1 MQITSLYFIILSII
15 SLFIYYLLNHKYR
28 ALFLTLLSCG
38 FIATY
43 SYILL
48 IYVLAYAIVN
58 YVIGLNIPDSKSKK
72 ALFLTGII
80 INITQLVLLKYVTF
94 TLNPLLQLL
103 GTDLDLT
110 VISRIII
117 PVGVSFFTMQGM
129 GYLVNIKMGWEKP
142 EKNFTHFL
150 LYLIFYPRFLS
161 GPVDRSNHFL
171 PQLKENKTFNEE
183 RVTDGLRLILFGL
196 FKKVAIANQ
205 LAPAVLGAYTDL
217 GSADTNSL
225 LIVLLIQ
232 PIYLYFDFSGYT
244 DIAFGVAR
252 TFGLELRPNFRR
264 PFLAE
269 TVTDFW
275 KRFHISLASWFHDYV
290 YMRIFFR
297 YRKWGKNA
305 TTFAL
310 FVTWL
315 LFGIWH
321 GAGWTFMLLG
331 LMQALAIYYEFSTK
345 RWRNRVFSKM
355 PKAPKILMGRI
366 LTYLFYG
373 VSLVF
378 FFAPDLNSV
387 FLFFSKLFPLEFY
400 IPMGI
405 RTEIYLLVIFFVV
418 VLMAFEIL
426 QNDFGKAF
434 SKMETFWL
442 SRKSGSTLIRWAL
455 YLLIITVVI
464 IFNKDVQQF
473 VYFQF

>member
-1 MQITSLYFIILSII
+1 MQITSLYFIILSIV
-15 SLFIYYLLNHKYR
+15 SVFIYYLLDHRYR
-28 ALFLTLLSCG
+28 ALFLTLLSCA

-48 IYVLAYAIVN
+48 IYVAAYAIIN
-58 YVIGLNIPDSKSKK
+58 YAVGLKIPGSRHTRT
-72 ALFLTGII
+72 LFISGLV
-80 INITQLVLLKYVTF
+80 INITQLVLLKYVSF
-94 TLNPLLQLL
+94 TLNPLFHLLQV
-103 GTDLDLT
+103 DLDLT

-117 PVGVSFFTMQGM
+117 PVGVSFFTLQGI

-142 EKNFTHFL
+142 EPNFTHFL

-161 GPVDRSNHFL
+161 GPIDRSNHFI
-171 PQLKENKTFNEE
+171 PQLKEKQPFNEQK
-183 RVTDGLRLILFGL
+183 VIDGLRLILFGL

-217 GSADTNSL
+217 ESADTHSL
-225 LIVLLIQ
+225 LIILLIQ
-232 PIYLYFDFSGYT
+232 PVYLYFDFSGYT

-290 YMRIFFR
+290 YMRTFFR

-310 FVTWL
+310 FITWL

-331 LMQALAIYYEFSTK
+331 ILQALAIYYEFSTK

-355 PKAPKILMGRI
+355 PKTPRILMGRI
-366 LTYLFYG
+366 LTYIFYG
-373 VSLVF
+373 ISLVF
-378 FFAPDLNSV
+378 FFAPDMNSV
-387 FLFFSKLFPLEFY
+387 FLFFSKLFPLESF
-400 IPMGI
+400 IPMGV
-405 RTEIYLLVIFFVV
+405 RNEIYLLVLFFVI
-418 VLMAFEIL
+418 VLMVLEII
-426 QNDFGKAF
+426 QNDHEKTYSRLESYWLGKQRAGTVF
-434 SKMETFWL
+434 
-442 SRKSGSTLIRWAL
+442 RWAL

-464 IFNKDVQQF
+464 VFNKDVQQF

>member
-15 SLFIYYLLNHKYR
+15 SVFIYYLLNHRYR
-28 ALFLTLLSCG
+28 ALFLTVLSCG

-48 IYVLAYAIVN
+48 IYVLAYAIIN
-58 YVIGLNIPDSKSKK
+58 YVIGMKIPDSRSKK
-72 ALFLTGII
+72 TLFITGLVF
-80 INITQLVLLKYVTF
+80 NITQLVLLKYVSF
-94 TLNPLLQLL
+94 TLNPLLHLL
-103 GTDLDLT
+103 HVNLDLT
-110 VISRIII
+110 IIPRIII
-117 PVGVSFFTMQGM
+117 PVGVSFFTMQGI

-142 EKNFTHFL
+142 EKNFIHFL

-161 GPVDRSNHFL
+161 GPVDRSNKFI
-171 PQLKENKTFNEE
+171 PQLKEKKLFNEAQ
-183 RVTDGLRLILFGL
+183 VIDGLRLILFGL

-205 LAPAVLGAYTDL
+205 LAPVVLGAYGDL

-232 PIYLYFDFSGYT
+232 PIYIYFDFSGYT

-252 TFGLELRPNFRR
+252 LFGLELRPNFKR

-290 YMRIFFR
+290 YMRTFFR

-355 PKAPKILMGRI
+355 PKVPRILMGRI

-387 FLFFSKLFPLEFY
+387 FLFFSKLFPIEAY

-405 RTEIYLLVIFFVV
+405 RNEIYLLVMFFVV
-418 VLMAFEIL
+418 VLMTFEII

-434 SKMETFWL
+434 TRIEAFWL
-442 SRKSGSTLIRWAL
+442 GKQSWNTIFRWAL
-455 YLLIITVVI
+455 YILVITVVI
-464 IFNKDVQQF
+464 VFNRDVQQF
-473 VYFQF
+473 IYFQF

>member
-1 MQITSLYFIILSII
+1 MQITSLFFIILSII
-15 SLFIYYLLNHKYR
+15 SVFAYYQLNHKYR
-28 ALFLTLLSCG
+28 AFLLTFLSCG

-43 SYILL
+43 SFTL
-48 IYVLAYAIVN
+48 LAYVVVYAIIN
-58 YVIGLNIPDSKSKK
+58 YAIGLKIQSSASKK
-72 ALFLTGII
+72 TLFITGLV
-80 INITQLVLLKYVTF
+80 INITQLVLLKYVSF
-94 TLNPLLQLL
+94 TLNPLLYVM
-103 GTDLDLT
+103 GVDLDLT
-110 VISRIII
+110 IISRIII
-117 PVGVSFFTMQGM
+117 PVGVSFFTLQGI
-129 GYLVNIKMGWEKP
+129 GYLVNVKMGWEKP
-142 EKNFTHFL
+142 EVNFSHFL
-150 LYLIFYPRFLS
+150 LYLIFFPRFLS

-171 PQLKENKTFNEE
+171 PQLKEEQLFNEQK
-183 RVTDGLRLILFGL
+183 VTDGLRLILFGL

-205 LAPAVLGAYTDL
+205 LAPVVLGSYADL
-217 GSADTNSL
+217 GSADTKSL

-252 TFGLELRPNFRR
+252 TFGLELRPNFKR

-290 YMRIFFR
+290 YMRTFFR

-331 LMQALAIYYEFSTK
+331 VMQALAIYYEFSTK
-345 RWRNRVFSKM
+345 RWRNRVFAKM

-366 LTYLFYG
+366 LTYMFYG
-373 VSLVF
+373 ISLVF

-387 FLFFSKLFPLEFY
+387 FLFFSKLFPLEGV
-400 IPMGI
+400 IPSGI
-405 RTEIYLLVIFFVV
+405 RNEVYILVMFFVV
-418 VLMAFEIL
+418 ILMAFEIF
-426 QNDFGKAF
+426 QNDFNKSF
-434 SKMETFWL
+434 SRLEASWRSLKLTNTIF
-442 SRKSGSTLIRWAL
+442 RWAV
-455 YLLIITVVI
+455 YLLILTLVI
-464 IFNKDVQQF
+464 VFNRDVQQF
-473 VYFQF
+473 IYFQF

>member
-1 MQITSLYFIILSII
+1 MQITSLYFIVLSII
-15 SLFIYYLLNHKYR
+15 SVFIYYLLNHRYR

-48 IYVLAYAIVN
+48 IYVTAYAFVN
-58 YVIGLNIPDSKSKK
+58 YLIGLKIPESRSKK
-72 ALFLTGII
+72 ALFIMGLV
-80 INITQLVLLKYVTF
+80 INITQLVLLKYVSF
-94 TLNPLLQLL
+94 TLNPLFHLLQL
-103 GTDLDLT
+103 DLDLT

-117 PVGVSFFTMQGM
+117 PVGVSFFTMQGI

-142 EKNFTHFL
+142 EANFIHFL

-161 GPVDRSNHFL
+161 GPIDRSNHFI
-171 PQLKENKTFNEE
+171 PQLKEKQLFNEQK
-183 RVTDGLRLILFGL
+183 VVDGLRLILFGL

-205 LAPAVLGAYTDL
+205 LAPVVLGAYTELD
-217 GSADTNSL
+217 SADTNSL

-290 YMRIFFR
+290 YMRTFFK

-331 LMQALAIYYEFSTK
+331 ILQALAIYYEFSTK
-345 RWRNRVFSKM
+345 RWRNKVFSKM
-355 PKAPKILMGRI
+355 PEVPRILMGRI

-373 VSLVF
+373 ISLVF
-378 FFAPDLNSV
+378 FFAPDMNSV
-387 FLFFSKLFPLEFY
+387 FLFFSKLFPLEFFV
-400 IPMGI
+400 PLGI
-405 RTEIYLLVIFFVV
+405 RNEIYLLVIFFVL
-418 VLMAFEIL
+418 VLMALEII

-434 SKMETFWL
+434 SKLEAYWL
-442 SRKSGSTLIRWAL
+442 GKQGMSTVVRWGL

-464 IFNKDVQQF
+464 VFNKDVQQF

>member
-15 SLFIYYLLNHKYR
+15 SVFIYYLLNHRYR
-28 ALFLTLLSCG
+28 ALFLTVLSCG

-48 IYVLAYAIVN
+48 IYVLAYAIIN
-58 YVIGLNIPDSKSKK
+58 YVIGMKIPDSRSKK
-72 ALFLTGII
+72 ALFITGLVF
-80 INITQLVLLKYVTF
+80 NITQLVLLKYVSF
-94 TLNPLLQLL
+94 TLNPLLHLL
-103 GTDLDLT
+103 HVDLDLT
-110 VISRIII
+110 IISRIIV
-117 PVGVSFFTMQGM
+117 PVGVSFFTMQGI

-142 EKNFTHFL
+142 EKNFIHFL

-161 GPVDRSNHFL
+161 GPVDRSNKFI
-171 PQLKENKTFNEE
+171 PQLKEKKLFNEE
-183 RVTDGLRLILFGL
+183 KVIDGLRLILFGL

-205 LAPAVLGAYTDL
+205 LAPVVLGAYGDL

-232 PIYLYFDFSGYT
+232 PIYIYFDFSGYT

-252 TFGLELRPNFRR
+252 LFGLELRPNFKR

-290 YMRIFFR
+290 YMRTFFR

-345 RWRNRVFSKM
+345 RWRNRIFSKM
-355 PKAPKILMGRI
+355 PKVPRILMGRI

-387 FLFFSKLFPLEFY
+387 FLFFSKLFPVEAY

-405 RTEIYLLVIFFVV
+405 RNEIYLLVMLFVV
-418 VLMAFEIL
+418 VLMTFEII

-434 SKMETFWL
+434 TRIEAFWL
-442 SRKSGSTLIRWAL
+442 GKQSWNTIFRWAL
-455 YLLIITVVI
+455 YILVITVVI
-464 IFNKDVQQF
+464 VFNRDVQQF
-473 VYFQF
+473 IYFQF

>member
-15 SLFIYYLLNHKYR
+15 SVFIYYLLNHRYR
-28 ALFLTLLSCG
+28 ALFLALLSCG

-43 SYILL
+43 SYNLL
-48 IYVLAYAIVN
+48 IYVVAYALAN
-58 YVIGLNIPDSKSKK
+58 YVIGLKIPDSGSKK
-72 ALFLTGII
+72 ALFIFGLVL
-80 INITQLVLLKYVTF
+80 NLTQLILLKYVSF
-94 TLNPLLQLL
+94 TINPLLQLMHVDF
-103 GTDLDLT
+103 DLSI
-110 VISRIII
+110 ISRIII
-117 PVGVSFFTMQGM
+117 PVGVSFFTLQGI
-129 GYLVNIKMGWEKP
+129 GYLVNIRMGWEKP

-150 LYLIFYPRFLS
+150 LYLVFYPRFLS

-171 PQLKENKTFNEE
+171 PQLKSDQAFSEHNLTE
-183 RVTDGLRLILFGL
+183 GLRLILFGL

-205 LAPAVLGAYTDL
+205 LAPVVLGAYGNLDASD
-217 GSADTNSL
+217 GNSL

-232 PIYLYFDFSGYT
+232 PIYIYFDFAGYT
-244 DIAFGVAR
+244 DIAFGIAR
-252 TFGLELRPNFRR
+252 AFGLELRPNFRR

-290 YMRIFFR
+290 YMRTFFK

-331 LMQALAIYYEFSTK
+331 ILQAIAIYYEFSTK
-345 RWRNRVFSKM
+345 RLRNRVFSKM
-355 PKAPKILMGRI
+355 PKPLRILMGRI

-378 FFAPDLNSV
+378 FFAPDMNSV
-387 FLFFSKLFPLEFY
+387 ILFFSKLFPLEGY
-400 IPMGI
+400 VPVGI
-405 RTEIYLLVIFFVV
+405 RDEIYFLVMFFVI
-418 VLMAFEIL
+418 LFMLFEIL
-426 QNDFGKAF
+426 QNDFNRAY
-434 SKMETFWL
+434 SKIESFWL
-442 SRKSGSTLIRWAL
+442 RNSYSGITVRWAL
-455 YLLIITVVI
+455 YFLLMTVVI
-464 IFNKDVQQF
+464 VFNKDVQQF
-473 VYFQF
+473 IYFKF

>member
-15 SLFIYYLLNHKYR
+15 SVFIYYLLNHRYR
-28 ALFLTLLSCG
+28 ALFLALLSCG

-43 SYILL
+43 SFNLL
-48 IYVLAYAIVN
+48 IYVVAYALAN
-58 YVIGLNIPDSKSKK
+58 YVIGLKIPDSGSKK
-72 ALFLTGII
+72 ALFISGLVL
-80 INITQLVLLKYVTF
+80 NLTQLILLKYVSF
-94 TLNPLLQLL
+94 TINPILQLMHVDF
-103 GTDLDLT
+103 DLSI
-110 VISRIII
+110 ISRIVI
-117 PVGVSFFTMQGM
+117 PVGVSFFTLQGI
-129 GYLVNIKMGWEKP
+129 GYLVNIRMGWEKP

-150 LYLIFYPRFLS
+150 LYLVFYPRFLS

-171 PQLKENKTFNEE
+171 PQLKVDQAFSEHN
-183 RVTDGLRLILFGL
+183 VTEGLRLILFGL

-205 LAPAVLGAYTDL
+205 LAPVVLGAYGNLDASD
-217 GSADTNSL
+217 GNSL

-232 PIYLYFDFSGYT
+232 PIYIYFDFAGYT
-244 DIAFGVAR
+244 DIAFGIAR
-252 TFGLELRPNFRR
+252 AFGLELRPNFRR

-290 YMRIFFR
+290 YMRTFFK

-331 LMQALAIYYEFSTK
+331 ILQAFAIYYEFSTK
-345 RWRNRVFSKM
+345 RLRNRVFSKM
-355 PKAPKILMGRI
+355 PKFLRILMGRI

-378 FFAPDLNSV
+378 FFAPDMNSV
-387 FLFFSKLFPLEFY
+387 LVFFSKLFPLEGY
-400 IPMGI
+400 VPVGI
-405 RTEIYLLVIFFVV
+405 RDEIYFLVMFFVI
-418 VLMAFEIL
+418 LFMLFEIL
-426 QNDFGKAF
+426 QNDFNRAY
-434 SKMETFWL
+434 SRIESFWL
-442 SRKSGSTLIRWAL
+442 RNSYRGITVRWAL
-455 YLLIITVVI
+455 YFLLMTVVI
-464 IFNKDVQQF
+464 VFNKDVQQF
-473 VYFQF
+473 IYFKF

>member
-15 SLFIYYLLNHKYR
+15 SVFIYYLLNHRYR
-28 ALFLTLLSCG
+28 ALFLTVLSCG

-48 IYVLAYAIVN
+48 IYVMAYAVIN
-58 YVIGLNIPDSKSKK
+58 YVIGMKIPDSKSKK
-72 ALFLTGII
+72 ALFITGLVF
-80 INITQLVLLKYVTF
+80 NITQLVLLKYVSF
-94 TLNPLLQLL
+94 TLNPLLHLL
-103 GTDLDLT
+103 HVNLDLT
-110 VISRIII
+110 IISRIIV
-117 PVGVSFFTMQGM
+117 PVGVSFFTMQGI
-129 GYLVNIKMGWEKP
+129 GYLVNVKMGWEKP
-142 EKNFTHFL
+142 ESNFIHFL

-161 GPVDRSNHFL
+161 GPVDRSNKFI
-171 PQLKENKTFNEE
+171 PQLKENKLFNQEK
-183 RVTDGLRLILFGL
+183 VIDGLRLILFGL

-205 LAPAVLGAYTDL
+205 LAPVVVGAYTDL
-217 GSADTNSL
+217 GSADTGSL

-232 PIYLYFDFSGYT
+232 PIYIYFDFSGYT

-252 TFGLELRPNFRR
+252 TFGLELRPNFKR

-290 YMRIFFR
+290 YMRTFFR

-331 LMQALAIYYEFSTK
+331 IMQALAIYYEFSTK
-345 RWRNRVFSKM
+345 KWRNRVFSKM
-355 PKAPKILMGRI
+355 PKAPRILMGRI

-373 VSLVF
+373 ISLVF
-378 FFAPDLNSV
+378 FFAPDLNSA
-387 FLFFSKLFPLEFY
+387 FLFFSKLFPLEGY

-405 RTEIYLLVIFFVV
+405 RNEIYLLVMFFVV
-418 VLMAFEIL
+418 VLMTFEIIR
-426 QNDFGKAF
+426 NDFGKAF
-434 SKMETFWL
+434 TRIEAFWL
-442 SRKSGSTLIRWAL
+442 GKQSWNTIFRWAL
-455 YLLIITVVI
+455 YILVITIVI

-473 VYFQF
+473 IYFQF